1 VPTFSGYI
9 QHKTSPF
16 ASWICYF
23 FLSFVAS
30 CFPWFLWWLGCVN
43 HALADCLV
51 WVRGGGGGGG
61 VTEKDSKQWC
71 STHNKADSRYGV
83 VLALWQRMAFVA
95 VLRSCADV

>member
-1 VPTFSGYI
+1 MGE
-9 QHKTSPF
+9 
-16 ASWICYF
+16 
-23 FLSFVAS
+23 
-30 CFPWFLWWLGCVN
+30 
-43 HALADCLV
+43 
-51 WVRGGGGGGG
+51 GGGGGGG

>member
-61 VTEKDSKQWC
+61 
-71 STHNKADSRYGV
+71 NKKGLEAV
-83 VLALWQRMAFVA
+83 VLHPKQG
-95 VLRSCADV
+95 